1 MVWSHE
7 LPSTSFGDL
16 EALASNVPA
25 LSEAG
30 SFKKNG
36 FEGDT
41 HVEFSDKGLHYFFVE
56 QVGPITLSR
65 NPFERA
71 YLISKCRP
79 LSRTFSSTMSLSA
92 YFPLLQSLKASNLLA
107 ATV

>member
-1 MVWSHE
+1 MEGNFEDEEEVLFGDELDLFDDELDDDDTLFEEIFADGEMVWSHE

-36 FEGDT
+36 FEGDI
-41 HVEFSDKGLHYFFVE
+41 HVEFSDKGLHNFFVE

-65 NPFERA
+65 NSF
-71 YLISKCRP
+71 
-79 LSRTFSSTMSLSA
+79 
-92 YFPLLQSLKASNLLA
+92 
-107 ATV
+107 